1 MHSFCIFPSSC
12 FFLFLSGLSVRLNAF
27 LPPTLFFFVGLN
39 YQGGEG
45 CSREFRQPWQIV
57 VPPRVTPGPFS
68 TSMAIE
74 IRWTQKTP
82 ASNLFFLP
90 VSVIVSL
97 FYLTYLFLSFLS
109 SS

>member
-27 LPPTLFFFVGLN
+27 LPPTLFSFAGLN

>member
-1 MHSFCIFPSSC
+1 MKAEFYCI
-12 FFLFLSGLSVRLNAF
+12 
-27 LPPTLFFFVGLN
+27 
-39 YQGGEG
+39 Y

-74 IRWTQKTP
+74 IQWTQKTP
-82 ASNLFFLP
+82 TSDLFFPACSCYCFIILFD
-90 VSVIVSL
+90 VSFPL
-97 FYLTYLFLSFLS
+97 FLS